1 MSFGQIKLLS
11 RITCGSCILKCL
23 IVIIIQTQTDHNS
36 NSNCLSI
43 YIYIYITREGEKRC
57 DTVYQRQIVQKYHVI
72 LIEQNYCFSLIIL
85 QKVLILTIPIL
96 QDVDIHS
103 NDMQIE

>member
-43 YIYIYITREGEKRC
+43 YIYIYTYKTREGEKRC

-72 LIEQNYCFSLIIL
+72 LIDKII
-85 QKVLILTIPIL
+85 VL
-96 QDVDIHS
+96 V
-103 NDMQIE
+103 

>member
-23 IVIIIQTQTDHNS
+23 IVIIIQTQTVF
-36 NSNCLSI
+36 LYIYI

>member
-23 IVIIIQTQTDHNS
+23 IVIIIQTQTVF
-36 NSNCLSI
+36 L
-43 YIYIYITREGEKRC
+43 YIYITREGEKRC

>member
-23 IVIIIQTQTDHNS
+23 IVIIIQTQTVF
-36 NSNCLSI
+36 L
-43 YIYIYITREGEKRC
+43 YIYIYITREGEKPC
-57 DTVYQRQIVQKYHVI
+57 DTVYRRQIVQKYHVI

-96 QDVDIHS
+96 QDVDVHS